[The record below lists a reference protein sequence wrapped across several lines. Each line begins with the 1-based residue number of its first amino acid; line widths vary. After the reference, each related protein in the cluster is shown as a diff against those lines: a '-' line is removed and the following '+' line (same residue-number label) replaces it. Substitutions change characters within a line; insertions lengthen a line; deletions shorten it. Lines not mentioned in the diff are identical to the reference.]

1 MIKIMVDSA
10 SDCRDQTSLYDY
22 FIPLN
27 VQIGGHDYK
36 DGVDLDRD
44 TFYQLLTTSGE
55 FPKTS
60 QPSPDDFL
68 RYFKDAKRSGDE
80 ILYFCLSSALSGTY
94 QSACIAKDMAEYDGI
109 YIIDTRAV
117 THMISYLA
125 SYARQLIGD
134 GLSAAEIA
142 EKCDSLKTKVKVLAG
157 LDTLEYLYKGG
168 RLSRAS
174 AAVGEIAGIKP
185 IVTVTEEGTVNA
197 GSKAIG
203 LNRAVQTIV
212 TKMGS
217 FEIDANFPI
226 YTAYTYG
233 IENVEKLESKLSAA
247 GYSPADRLQVGSTIG
262 AHVGPGVYGVLFVI
276 K

>member
-10 SDCRDQTSLYDY
+10 SDCRDQKELYDY
-22 FIPLN
+22 FVPLT
-27 VQIGGHDYK
+27 VHIAGQDYK

-44 TFYQLLTTSGE
+44 TFYKLLTTTGE

-68 RYFKDAKRSGDE
+68 QYFKDAKRNGDE
-80 ILYFCLSSALSGTY
+80 IICFCLSSALSGTY
-94 QSACIAKDMAEYDGI
+94 QSACIAKDMAEYNGI
-109 YIIDTRAV
+109 YVIDTRAV
-117 THMISYLA
+117 THMIAYLA
-125 SYARQLIGD
+125 AYARKLAAD

-142 EKCDSLKTKVKVLAG
+142 EKCEALKEKVKVLAG

-185 IVTVTEEGTVNA
+185 IVTVTEEGKVNA

-203 LNRAVQTIV
+203 LNRAVQTLL
-212 TKMGS
+212 TKMGA
-217 FEIDANFPI
+217 FEIDESFPI
-226 YTAYTYG
+226 FTVYTYG
-233 IENVEKLESKLSAA
+233 TENVEKLEARLSAA
-247 GYSPADRLQVGSTIG
+247 GYSPAERLQVGSTIG
-262 AHVGPGVYGVLFVI
+262 AHVGPGVYGVLFVT